1 MVTSQKWET
10 ILLITLTALFLKQSK
25 AENIN
30 DVQRLLDDIFA
41 APKYNKLIRGVSD
54 QTETVKINVSF
65 SIVAI
70 VNLNEVEETLELM
83 GVLRIIWY
91 DERLV
96 WDPARYNNTQSVHV
110 FQNNVW
116 KPEIVLANPAKP
128 VSLFG
133 HERIMIA
140 YYSNGTACWIIG
152 KRIWLSMLINVNGC
166 FPAGTWRLYNVALTS
181 WCCIDVLATLS
192 QCCLPTGFVLPHW
205 KLYAYPCCKM

>member
-152 KRIWLSMLINVNGC
+152 KRI
-166 FPAGTWRLYNVALTS
+166 
-181 WCCIDVLATLS
+181 
-192 QCCLPTGFVLPHW
+192 
-205 KLYAYPCCKM
+205 